1 MADRLAHFTNS
12 THRVNH
18 AERNLYYTQGHI
30 MRYAMR
36 KAVTRLILLEL
47 LTVIVFSAIAYSA
60 DNDID
65 WLPRFVSEFSD
76 LYRATWHFHAF
87 IVLVVVLDR
96 FSKTYSGPL
105 PVGSSSSG
113 DDDTGTRRQFDHRS
127 DNRPEFNTNGSIM
140 HTFGT
145 DATGH
150 IRGDTHL

>member
-1 MADRLAHFTNS
+1 
-12 THRVNH
+12 
-18 AERNLYYTQGHI
+18 

-36 KAVTRLILLEL
+36 KAVIRFIFLEL

-65 WLPRFVSEFSD
+65 WLPRFVSELGD
-76 LYRATWHFHAF
+76 LYRATWFPHAF
-87 IVLVVVLDR
+87 LVLFDVLHK
-96 FSKTYSGPL
+96 FLKSYCGPL
-105 PVGSSSSG
+105 PSGSSSSG
-113 DDDTGTRRQFDHRS
+113 DDDTGTRRQFDDWP